1 MTRIIKVIKLFQEKK
16 KIIKHI
22 NAEFSEVHKKED
34 PNDKETA
41 LSEIKIDET
50 EGPAGKNEKK
60 AFDNLAEEMSDLP
73 EAEEL
78 SAEDDLT
85 QDPFP
90 DQEQDQ
96 DEGDSDPEIRKLEG
110 KSFSIR
116 KSILKMSFQ
125 LQVPNSSTLG
135 RRLSEPTQRT

>member
-1 MTRIIKVIKLFQEKK
+1 M
-16 KIIKHI
+16 
-22 NAEFSEVHKKED
+22 HKKED

-50 EGPAGKNEKK
+50 EGPAGKNENK
-60 AFDNLAEEMSDLP
+60 AYDNLAEEMSDLP

-110 KSFSIR
+110 DMF
-116 KSILKMSFQ
+116 
-125 LQVPNSSTLG
+125 
-135 RRLSEPTQRT
+135 